1 MHTRFK
7 ICCIQSH
14 EEAALAIAAGASALG
29 LVAAMPSGPGVIDE
43 TRIADIAR
51 GVPPGIATFL
61 LTSETAPARIAAQ
74 WSRCLTTAIQ
84 CCDHLDAA
92 AHAELV
98 ALVPGVKRVQV
109 VHVVDEESVAYAMS
123 IAPHVH
129 ALLLDSGRL
138 DLAIKELGGTGRV
151 HDWTLSR
158 RIRGAVNVPVYLAG
172 GLNESNARDAIDAVQ
187 PFGLDVCSG
196 VRTVGKLDGGKLAA
210 FARRVREGV
219 GA

>member
-1 MHTRFK
+1 MSTRFK

-14 EEAALAIAAGASALG
+14 KEAAFAIEAGASALG

-43 TRIADIAR
+43 SRIADIAR
-51 GVPPGIATFL
+51 QVPPGIATFL

-74 WSRCLTTAIQ
+74 WRRCLTTAIQ

-92 AHAELV
+92 THAGLA

-109 VHVVDEESVAYAMS
+109 VHVADEESVAYAQS

-138 DLAIKELGGTGRV
+138 DRDVKELGGTGRV

-158 RIRGAVNVPVYLAG
+158 RIREAVAVPVYLAG
-172 GLNESNARDAIDAVQ
+172 GLNGRNARDAIDAVQ

-196 VRTVGKLDGGKLAA
+196 VRTDSALDATKLAA
-210 FARRVREGV
+210 FARAVREG
-219 GA
+219 AAA